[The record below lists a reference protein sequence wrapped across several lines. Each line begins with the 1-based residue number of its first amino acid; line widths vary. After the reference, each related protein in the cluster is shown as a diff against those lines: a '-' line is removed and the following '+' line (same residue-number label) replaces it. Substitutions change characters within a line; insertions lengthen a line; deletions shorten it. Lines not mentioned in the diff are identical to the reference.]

1 MSDDR
6 FLERLREDAA
16 GLRYEPQ
23 DPLTWTRLS
32 ANVRD
37 RIGRVGHP
45 VTVAQLLAQWFRPT
59 VTTLAAVA
67 LAATLG
73 MQWFDNSHDTMSVES
88 AMASNNVEISV
99 DGDIYT
105 VAD

>member
-1 MSDDR
+1 MNDDK
-6 FLERLREDAA
+6 FLDRLREDAA

-23 DPLTWTRLS
+23 DPETWTRLS
-32 ANVRD
+32 ARVRD
-37 RIGRVGHP
+37 KITGRSQP
-45 VTVAQLLAQWFRPT
+45 LTVTHLLAQWFRPVMT
-59 VTTLAAVA
+59 TMATLALV
-67 LAATLG
+67 ATLG
-73 MQWFDNSHDTMSVES
+73 MQWFDHSRDTMSVES

>member
-16 GLRYEPQ
+16 ELRYEPQ
-23 DPLTWTRLS
+23 DSATWARLS
-32 ANVRD
+32 AHVRE
-37 RIGRVGHP
+37 RIARNPQP
-45 VTVAQLLAQWFRPT
+45 VTVAQLLTQWFRPL
-59 VTTLAAVA
+59 VTALAAVA
-67 LAATLG
+67 LVATLG
-73 MQWFDNSHDTMSVES
+73 IQWFDTSHDTMSVES

-99 DGDIYT
+99 DGDIYS